1 MLVPTLYRHN
11 LAPTRSGVYLSTSR
25 GLEGGSEIL
34 FYGFADRTTRTVYR
48 LPRRVAL
55 GLSVAPDESWLLF
68 SQLDGSGNDLMLIDG
83 FSIGR

>member
-11 LAPTRSGVYLSTSR
+11 LAPTRSGVYLSTER
-25 GLEGGSEIL
+25 GLGGGSEIL
-34 FYGFADRTTRTVYR
+34 FYGFDDQTARTVYR

-68 SQLDGSGNDLMLIDG
+68 SQLDGSGTDLMLIDS
-83 FSIGR
+83 FAVRR